1 MRRFFLLCTLYLFG
15 VMGLNAQHTHTHGKY
30 DDNSVLLIVGTDTTT
45 RGEFFNNFMQN
56 HSVHDKVEHPHKA
69 DVEKHLQMYINFR
82 MKVEA
87 AKDAGYDTI
96 KILQSELD
104 NYRVQFAKPYLQD
117 KDMAEEL
124 YKETYQHLLYNIG
137 ARHIL
142 IAVDKYAKPADTL
155 AAYRKAVNVRNQ
167 LMAGADFCD
176 MVIRYSS
183 EYRRP
188 KGDLLPPKTGYEG
201 RLPYITG
208 LSMVY
213 PFEEALYDLKVGEI
227 SQPVRTRYGYHIIQM
242 LDKRPAMGKVKFSHI
257 MTINQPGDTAQR
269 AKDKIDEAYARLQA
283 GENFGELAGKYSED
297 RSSSLRGGV
306 VNLTKLDRMYPEII
320 EKLFA
325 LKPGEYTKPFR
336 SRMGWHIVRLDEKKG
351 IDDYENMRAVILY
364 SFDNDQE
371 RGMLPIVAKQKE
383 LLSETNWK
391 VNQDVWKEVLRY
403 FPDTVRGDRLPKDS
417 MDNPKLFGKTLLVYE
432 GKNVAVWQFMKQA
445 RLVTRRDVVVDVRHW
460 AQDMLDHF
468 LGSQALV
475 HELSILEKK
484 YPDFAAM
491 MKEYRD
497 GIYLFDIN
505 NRKVWGK
512 AVDDTVGQ
520 QEFYERNKSKY
531 MSPRKA
537 EATVFT
543 YNVAKIDTKE
553 VRKLMQKAY
562 KGKWSFAQLK
572 KTAVATFGEA
582 NIRVDSAQYLKGKNY
597 FVDKVEWKP
606 GLSED
611 LLSGTDSK
619 AFVWIHDVIPS
630 KQYTLDEVRGTVIT
644 DYQEL
649 LENEWIKE
657 LKKTYKVTLNED
669 VFNSIHM
676 H

>member
-1 MRRFFLLCTLYLFG
+1 MLCTLYLFG

-45 RGEFFNNFMQN
+45 RGEFFKNFMQN

-96 KILQSELD
+96 RALQTELD
-104 NYRVQFAKPYLQD
+104 NYRTQFAKPFLQD
-117 KDMAEEL
+117 KEMAEAL
-124 YKETYQHLLYNIG
+124 YEETYQHLLYNIG

-155 AAYRKAVNVRNQ
+155 AAYKKAVNVRNQ

-297 RSSSLRGGV
+297 RSSSLRGGE
-306 VNLTKLDRMYPEII
+306 VNLSKLDRMYPEII
-320 EKLFA
+320 EKLFS

-336 SRMGWHIVRLDEKKG
+336 SRIGWHIVRMEEKKG
-351 IDDYENMRAVILY
+351 IDDYENMRSVIVY

-371 RGMLPIVAKQKE
+371 RGMLPILAKQKE
-383 LLSETNWK
+383 LLAETTWK
-391 VNQDVWKEVLRY
+391 VNQDVWKEVLRS
-403 FPDTVRGDRLPKDS
+403 FPDTVRGDRLPRDS
-417 MDNPKLFGKTLLVYE
+417 MANPRLFGKTLLVYE
-432 GKNVAVWQFMKQA
+432 GKNVSVWQFMKQA
-445 RLVTRRDVVVDVRHW
+445 RLVTRRDVVVDVKHW
-460 AQDMLDHF
+460 AQDMLNYF

-475 HELSILEKK
+475 HELSVLEQK

-520 QEFYERNKSKY
+520 QEFYEQHKSKY

-572 KTAVATFGEA
+572 KTAVETFGEA

-630 KQYTLDEVRGTVIT
+630 RQYTLDEVRGTVIT

-649 LENEWIKE
+649 LENEWLKE
-657 LKKTYKVTLNED
+657 LRKTYKVTLNED